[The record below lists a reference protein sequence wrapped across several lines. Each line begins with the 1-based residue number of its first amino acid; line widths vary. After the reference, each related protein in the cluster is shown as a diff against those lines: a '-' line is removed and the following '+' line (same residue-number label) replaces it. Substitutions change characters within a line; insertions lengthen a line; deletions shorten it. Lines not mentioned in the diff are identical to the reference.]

1 MTQLTN
7 ARPRAVQEV
16 GNVAQLEKIGEM
28 PKEGTE
34 TLLALLQSRTN
45 GEAAQRLSIAESTLY
60 FRINK
65 FGLDKIIADFPKQA
79 LMRLQLGST
88 RAADKLVEK
97 LDDRREG
104 LQAATE
110 ILDRVGLT
118 GDKPSMIQQINVGNE
133 MGVKVS
139 TYDSSGITPDSK
151 TSI

>member
-1 MTQLTN
+1 MDKLKQN
-7 ARPRAVQEV
+7 HPGAVQEV

-118 GDKPSMIQQINVGNE
+118 GDKPTVLQQFNVGGD
-133 MGVKVS
+133 MGVEFVK
-139 TYDSSGITPDSK
+139 
-151 TSI
+151 